1 MGIKRIR
8 LKNFRN
14 YIDEEI
20 NFSDNITLI
29 YGENAQGKTNIIEAL
44 YLFSTGKSHRTG
56 NTNELIR
63 YGETFFDILL
73 EFEDNNYLQSMEIK
87 YEKGDRKKLF
97 INDVKKEK
105 MSDLLGVVPS
115 VLFSPESFHA

>member
-1 MGIKRIR
+1 M
-8 LKNFRN
+8 
-14 YIDEEI
+14 
-20 NFSDNITLI
+20 
-29 YGENAQGKTNIIEAL
+29 
-44 YLFSTGKSHRTG
+44 FSTGKSHRTG